1 MDPITIGA
9 AFAVAKAAVAGVKE
23 AIALGKEVQ
32 ECYHDISA
40 FFVAQGEI
48 QAAVVQQ
55 EHDKKLGKP
64 VQRDATAEAL
74 DAMFASRQMFKMEV
88 ELREAL
94 IYGSGNESGLYE
106 EMCQRRD
113 QIIQE
118 RRDAIEEEARLERMR
133 LRAIER
139 KKEQRIQNIQEW
151 LAVVFGVAISS
162 FIMYAVWWMFRQ
174 GNDK

>member
-1 MDPITIGA
+1 MDPITVGA
-9 AFAVAKAAVAGVKE
+9 AFAIAKAAVAGVKE

-40 FFVAQGEI
+40 FFTAQGEI

-55 EHDKKLGKP
+55 EHDKKLGK
-64 VQRDATAEAL
+64 QKDATAEAL
-74 DAMFASRQMFKMEV
+74 DAMFASRQLFKMEV

-113 QIIQE
+113 AIIQD

-133 LRAIER
+133 LREIER
-139 KKEQRIQNIQEW
+139 KKEQRIQSIQEW
-151 LAVVFGVAISS
+151 LAVVFGVSISS
-162 FIMYAVWWMFRQ
+162 FIMYAVWWMFKN
-174 GNDK
+174 GGKD

>member
-1 MDPITIGA
+1 MDPITVGA
-9 AFAVAKAAVAGVKE
+9 AFAIAKAAVAGVKE
-23 AIALGKEVQ
+23 AIAIGKEVQ

-40 FFVAQGEI
+40 FFTAQGEI

-55 EHDKKLGKP
+55 EHDKKLGK
-64 VQRDATAEAL
+64 QKDATAEAL
-74 DAMFASRQMFKMEV
+74 DAMFASRQLFKMEV

-113 QIIQE
+113 AIIQD

-133 LRAIER
+133 LREIER
-139 KKEQRIQNIQEW
+139 KKEQRIQSIQEW
-151 LAVVFGVAISS
+151 LAVVFGVSISS
-162 FIMYAVWWMFRQ
+162 FIMYAVWWMFKN
-174 GNDK
+174 GGKD

>member
-40 FFVAQGEI
+40 FFTAQGEI

-55 EHDKKLGKP
+55 EHDKKLGK
-64 VQRDATAEAL
+64 QKDATAEAL

-113 QIIQE
+113 AIIQE
-118 RRDAIEEEARLERMR
+118 RKNALEEEARQIR
-133 LRAIER
+133 LNAYAIKR

-151 LAVVFGVAISS
+151 LAVVVGVSISS

-174 GNDK
+174 GGDE

>member
-40 FFVAQGEI
+40 FFTAQGEI
-48 QAAVVQQ
+48 QAAVIQQ
-55 EHDKKLGKP
+55 EHDQKLGK
-64 VQRDATAEAL
+64 QKDATAEAL

-113 QIIQE
+113 AIIQE
-118 RRDAIEEEARLERMR
+118 RKNALEEEARQIR
-133 LRAIER
+133 LNAYAIKR

-151 LAVVFGVAISS
+151 LAVVVGVSISS
-162 FIMYAVWWMFRQ
+162 FIMYAVWWMFRH
-174 GNDK
+174 GGDE

>member
-1 MDPITIGA
+1 MDPITVGA
-9 AFAVAKAAVAGVKE
+9 AFAIAKAAVAGVKE

-40 FFVAQGEI
+40 FFTAQGEI

-55 EHDKKLGKP
+55 EHDKKLGK
-64 VQRDATAEAL
+64 QKDATAEAL
-74 DAMFASRQMFKMEV
+74 DAMFASRQLFKMEV

-113 QIIQE
+113 AIIQA
-118 RRDAIEEEARLERMR
+118 RRKALEDEAYEIRQRQYAIK
-133 LRAIER
+133 R

-151 LAVVFGVAISS
+151 LAVVVGVSISS
-162 FIMYAVWWMFRQ
+162 FIMYAVWWMFRH
-174 GNDK
+174 GGDE

>member
-40 FFVAQGEI
+40 FFTAQGEI

-55 EHDKKLGKP
+55 EHDKKLGK
-64 VQRDATAEAL
+64 QKDATAEAL

-113 QIIQE
+113 AIIQE

-133 LRAIER
+133 LREIER
-139 KKEQRIQNIQEW
+139 RKEQRIQSIQEW
-151 LAVVFGVAISS
+151 LAVVFGVSISS
-162 FIMYAVWWMFRQ
+162 FIMYAVWWMFKH
-174 GNDK
+174 GGDE

>member
-1 MDPITIGA
+1 MDPITVGA
-9 AFAVAKAAVAGVKE
+9 AFAIAKAAVAGVKE

-40 FFVAQGEI
+40 FFTAQGEI

-55 EHDKKLGKP
+55 EHDKKLGK
-64 VQRDATAEAL
+64 QKDATAEAL
-74 DAMFASRQMFKMEV
+74 DAMFASRQLFKMEV

-113 QIIQE
+113 AIIQD

-133 LRAIER
+133 LREIER

-151 LAVVFGVAISS
+151 LAVVFGVSISS
-162 FIMYAVWWMFRQ
+162 FIMYAVWWMFKN
-174 GNDK
+174 GGKD

>member
-40 FFVAQGEI
+40 FFTAQGEI

-55 EHDKKLGKP
+55 EHDKKLGK
-64 VQRDATAEAL
+64 QKDATAEAL

-113 QIIQE
+113 AIIQD

-133 LRAIER
+133 LREIER

-151 LAVVFGVAISS
+151 LAVVFGVSISS
-162 FIMYAVWWMFRQ
+162 FIMYAVWWMFKN
-174 GNDK
+174 GGKD

>member
-1 MDPITIGA
+1 VT
-9 AFAVAKAAVAGVKE
+9 
-23 AIALGKEVQ
+23 
-32 ECYHDISA
+32 
-40 FFVAQGEI
+40 
-48 QAAVVQQ
+48 
-55 EHDKKLGKP
+55 
-64 VQRDATAEAL
+64 
-74 DAMFASRQMFKMEV
+74 
-88 ELREAL
+88 
-94 IYGSGNESGLYE
+94 
-106 EMCQRRD
+106 
-113 QIIQE
+113 IIQD

>member
-55 EHDKKLGKP
+55 EHDKKLGK
-64 VQRDATAEAL
+64 QKDATAEAL

-94 IYGSGNESGLYE
+94 IYGSGSESGLYE

-113 QIIQE
+113 QIIQD

-162 FIMYAVWWMFRQ
+162 FIMYAVWWMFKH
-174 GNDK
+174 GDE

>member
-55 EHDKKLGKP
+55 EHDKKLGK
-64 VQRDATAEAL
+64 QRNATAEAL

-94 IYGSGNESGLYE
+94 IYGSGSESGLYE

-113 QIIQE
+113 QIIQD

-162 FIMYAVWWMFRQ
+162 FIMYAVWWMFKH
-174 GNDK
+174 GDE

>member
-55 EHDKKLGKP
+55 EHDKKLGK
-64 VQRDATAEAL
+64 QRDATSEAL

-113 QIIQE
+113 AIIQE

-162 FIMYAVWWMFRQ
+162 FIMYAVWWMFKH
-174 GNDK
+174 GDD

>member
-1 MDPITIGA
+1 MDPITVGA
-9 AFAVAKAAVAGVKE
+9 AFAIAKAAVAGVKE

-40 FFVAQGEI
+40 FFTAQGEI

-55 EHDKKLGKP
+55 EHDKKLGK
-64 VQRDATAEAL
+64 QKDATAEAL
-74 DAMFASRQMFKMEV
+74 DAMFASRQLFKMEV

-113 QIIQE
+113 AIIQD
-118 RRDAIEEEARLERMR
+118 RKNALEEEARQVR
-133 LRAIER
+133 LKAYAIKR
-139 KKEQRIQNIQEW
+139 KKEERIQNIQEW
-151 LAVVFGVAISS
+151 LAVVVGVSISS
-162 FIMYAVWWMFRQ
+162 FIMYAVWWMFKH
-174 GNDK
+174 GGDE

>member
-1 MDPITIGA
+1 MDPITVGA
-9 AFAVAKAAVAGVKE
+9 AFAIAKAAVAGVKE
-23 AIALGKEVQ
+23 AIALGHEIQ
-32 ECYHDISA
+32 DCYKDISA
-40 FFVAQGEI
+40 FFTAQGEI

-55 EHDKKLGKP
+55 EHDQKLGKP
-64 VQRDATAEAL
+64 VQKDATAEAL

-113 QIIQE
+113 AIIQE
-118 RRDAIEEEARLERMR
+118 RKNALEEEARQIR
-133 LRAIER
+133 LKAYAIKR

-151 LAVVFGVAISS
+151 LAVVVGVSISS
-162 FIMYAVWWMFRQ
+162 CIMYAVWWMFRQ
-174 GNDK
+174 GGDE

>member
-1 MDPITIGA
+1 MDPITVGA
-9 AFAVAKAAVAGVKE
+9 AFAIAKAAVAGVKE

-40 FFVAQGEI
+40 FFTAQGEI

-55 EHDKKLGKP
+55 EHDQKLGKSVP
-64 VQRDATAEAL
+64 KDATAEAL
-74 DAMFASRQMFKMEV
+74 DAMFASRQMYKMEV

-113 QIIQE
+113 AII
-118 RRDAIEEEARLERMR
+118 EARRKALEDEAYEIRQR
-133 LRAIER
+133 QYAIKR
-139 KKEQRIQNIQEW
+139 KKEERIQNIQEW
-151 LAVVFGVAISS
+151 LAVVLGVSISS

-174 GNDK
+174 GGDE

>member
-1 MDPITIGA
+1 MDPITVGA
-9 AFAVAKAAVAGVKE
+9 AFAIAKAAVAGVKE

-40 FFVAQGEI
+40 FFTAQGEI

-55 EHDKKLGKP
+55 EHDKKLGK
-64 VQRDATAEAL
+64 QKDATAEAL
-74 DAMFASRQMFKMEV
+74 DAMFASRQLFKMEV

-113 QIIQE
+113 AIIQD
-118 RRDAIEEEARLERMR
+118 RRDAIEEEARQVR
-133 LRAIER
+133 LKAYAIKR
-139 KKEQRIQNIQEW
+139 KKEERIQNLQEW
-151 LAVVFGVAISS
+151 LAVVLGVSISS
-162 FIMYAVWWMFRQ
+162 FIMYAIWWMFRH
-174 GNDK
+174 GGDE

>member
-40 FFVAQGEI
+40 FFTAQGEI

-55 EHDKKLGKP
+55 EHDKKLGK
-64 VQRDATAEAL
+64 QKDATAEAL
-74 DAMFASRQMFKMEV
+74 DAMFASRQMFKLEV

-113 QIIQE
+113 AIIQE

-133 LRAIER
+133 LREIER

-151 LAVVFGVAISS
+151 LAVVFGVSISS
-162 FIMYAVWWMFRQ
+162 FIMYAVWWMFKN
-174 GNDK
+174 GGKD

>member
-40 FFVAQGEI
+40 FFTAQGEI
-48 QAAVVQQ
+48 QAAVIQQ
-55 EHDKKLGKP
+55 EHDQKLGK
-64 VQRDATAEAL
+64 QKDATAEAL

-113 QIIQE
+113 AIIQD

-133 LRAIER
+133 LREIER

-151 LAVVFGVAISS
+151 LAVVFGVSISS
-162 FIMYAVWWMFRQ
+162 FIMYAVWWMFKN
-174 GNDK
+174 GGKD